1 MIYCSR
7 LGGLNM
13 QPVRRLRKTVTMTLS
28 SRCVIYFCSDE
39 FQWEKIQLDKF
50 QQLEQYMN
58 VSKNFATYRLIL
70 KLAMEEANKHGWVTD
85 KIVIPFTSIVL
96 QDVYFIKT
104 HSKDYTPAGG
114 INLKV
119 EFRSINI
126 PKLKF
131 FHLEILFHGQF
142 HFRRICAM

>member
-1 MIYCSR
+1 
-7 LGGLNM
+7 M
-13 QPVRRLRKTVTMTLS
+13 QPVRRLRKTVTFELI
-28 SRCVIYFCSDE
+28 SRFVINFRSDE

-70 KLAMEEANKHGWVTD
+70 KLAMEEANKHGWTTD

-119 EFRSINI
+119 EIR
-126 PKLKF
+126 
-131 FHLEILFHGQF
+131 
-142 HFRRICAM
+142 